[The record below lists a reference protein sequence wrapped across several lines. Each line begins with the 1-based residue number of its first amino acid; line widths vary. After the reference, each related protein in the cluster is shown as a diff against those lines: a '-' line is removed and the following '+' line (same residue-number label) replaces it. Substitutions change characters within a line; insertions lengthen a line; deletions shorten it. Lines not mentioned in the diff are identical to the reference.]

1 MAGKHSSG
9 GLLNAEKEYVVIS
22 QDSIGSG
29 KKQAF
34 PGNGSKIK
42 DIRATYS
49 ISQNLIEMMMGN
61 MKICSGVVVLNTKR
75 VLKEKKRP
83 E

>member
-9 GLLNAEKEYVVIS
+9 GLLNAEKEYVVSS

-42 DIRATYS
+42 SIRTTDS
-49 ISQNLIEMMMGN
+49 ISQNLAEIMTGS

-75 VLKEKKRP
+75 LLKENNRP
-83 E
+83 N